1 MSQDANPALKI
12 CAGGCHCGN
21 VRFEVLLPNE
31 IVVESCNCSI
41 CFKTGNAHIIVPTSR
56 FSLKA
61 GTSALTEYR
70 FNTGVA
76 QHLFCSN
83 CGVTSFYIPRSNPDG
98 VAVTHACLDICLTA
112 RIGKPMQAHW
122 LHDRSRIRRYQDCL
136 PSLYFR

>member
-98 VAVTHACLDICLTA
+98 VAVTHACLDRPDDFEKISVNLFDGQNWEA
-112 RIGKPMQAHW
+112 NAGA
-122 LHDRSRIRRYQDCL
+122 LASRSIPD
-136 PSLYFR
+136 